1 MGRVPE
7 RPLSYCSG
15 ARESDSA
22 RRQAADGC
30 QLPAAQV
37 GEPVGEVEDQV
48 APLIGERHS
57 REPFA
62 IPLFMFDLEIQLSS
76 VDRELVRLD
85 NSNGRVPAASRRR
98 RIVFDE
104 AANAPDVRLR

>member
-15 ARESDSA
+15 ARKANSA
-22 RRQAADGC
+22 RRQTTDGC

-48 APLIGERHS
+48 APLGGERHP

-62 IPLFMFDLEIQLSS
+62 IPLLALDREIQLRS
-76 VDRELVRLD
+76 VDRERVRLD
-85 NSNGRVPAASRRR
+85 NSDGRVPAASRRR